1 MRMPCICRTGL
12 DPSDLHSHG
21 YHIRLQAPLHTVTG
35 LDPSDVHSDGYTPL
49 HRSCWGGEQRHTDMA
64 KVLLA
69 AGTLTLT
76 PTQSLA
82 LALTL
87 TRYCSR
93 RAGRT
98 TTLVCMHPGY
108 HPC

>member
-1 MRMPCICRTGL
+1 MRTPFTCRAGL

-21 YHIRLQAPLHTVTG
+21 YHIRLQAPLHTVAG

-69 AGTLTLT
+69 A
-76 PTQSLA
+76 SA
-82 LALTL
+82 
-87 TRYCSR
+87 
-93 RAGRT
+93 
-98 TTLVCMHPGY
+98 
-108 HPC
+108 